1 MVMDAMR
8 VAAAGWT
15 AFPVYFVSDL
25 RVLSTRLLRTCCA
38 MAPTVAR

>member
-15 AFPVYFVSDL
+15 AFPEYSVSDM